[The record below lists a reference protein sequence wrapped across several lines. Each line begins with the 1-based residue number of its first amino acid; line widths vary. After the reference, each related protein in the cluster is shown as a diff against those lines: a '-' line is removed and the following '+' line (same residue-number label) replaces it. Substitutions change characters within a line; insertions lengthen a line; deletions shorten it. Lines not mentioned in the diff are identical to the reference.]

1 MRKLTLAAM
10 ATISALAFSA
20 SVQAEKIAI
29 IGGTIH
35 TMTDKGAL
43 ENATVLIEDGKISK
57 IIEQVISTDESYR
70 VIDAQG
76 KVVTPGF
83 IGAFTSLGLV
93 EVSSWA
99 GTNDASI
106 KESDLHAALD
116 ASVAINPNTTLRN
129 ITRIEGITSAASSLS
144 YTDTM
149 YKGRGAFI
157 TLGNDV
163 DPVMKK
169 RAFMSIDL
177 ANGGVDLNGGSR
189 AAMWVNLST
198 AFNEAIFA
206 QTVDFNPQTE
216 WHGTLS
222 RANVEALIPVV
233 QGDMPL
239 LVKVHR
245 ASDIRRLIN
254 MTKDFKRLDVTLVG
268 AAEGWLVADEIK
280 AAGMSVILDPEAN
293 LPYTFEQNGA
303 TLANAGRLYN
313 AGVNV
318 AIGMNTHNIRLA
330 PQHAGNAVANGMPWQ
345 GGLESL
351 TTAPAKI
358 YGIDDRV
365 GSLKVGMQADIVI
378 WSGDPLEVMHAPTNV
393 IINGEEVKL
402 ESRQTKLRDR
412 YLMIDQEKPQQ
423 YVRP

>member
-1 MRKLTLAAM
+1 MRKLTLAAI
-10 ATISALAFSA
+10 ATMTALAFSA
-20 SVQAEKIAI
+20 NAEKIAI
-29 IGGTIH
+29 IGGTVH

-43 ENATVLIEDGKISK
+43 ENATILIENGQISQ
-57 IIEQVISTDESYR
+57 IIEQEISTDESYR

-106 KESDLHAALD
+106 KESPLHAALD
-116 ASVAINPNTTLRN
+116 ATLAINPNTTLRD
-129 ITRIEGITSAASSLS
+129 ITRIEGITSAASSLNN
-144 YTDTM
+144 TDTM

-157 TLGNDV
+157 TLGNNI
-163 DPVMKK
+163 DPILKK
-169 RAFMSIDL
+169 RAFMSIDVS
-177 ANGGVDLNGGSR
+177 NGGADLNGGSR
-189 AAMWVNLST
+189 AAMWVNLRT

-206 QTVDFNPQTE
+206 QTIDFNPQTE

-233 QGDMPL
+233 QGDVPL
-239 LVKVHR
+239 LIKVHR
-245 ASDIRRLIN
+245 ASDIRRVIKMSN
-254 MTKDFKRLDVTLVG
+254 NFKRLNVTLIG
-268 AAEGWLVADEIK
+268 AAEGWMVADEIK
-280 AAGMSVILDPEAN
+280 AAGMSVILDPESN
-293 LPYTFEQNGA
+293 LPYSFEQNGS

-358 YGIDDRV
+358 YGVDDRV

-378 WSGDPLEVMHAPTNV
+378 WSGDPLEIMQAPTNV
-393 IINGEEVKL
+393 IINGEEIKL

-412 YLMIDQEKPQQ
+412 YLIIDQEKPQQ
-423 YVRP
+423 YTRP